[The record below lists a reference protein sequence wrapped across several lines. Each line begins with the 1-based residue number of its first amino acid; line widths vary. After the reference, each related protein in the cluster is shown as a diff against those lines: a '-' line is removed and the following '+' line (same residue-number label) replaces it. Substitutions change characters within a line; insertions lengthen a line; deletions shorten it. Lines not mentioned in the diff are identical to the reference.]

1 MYYRTRQTKKGT
13 IRYEIGEKYRDPL
26 TGKWKNVTV
35 SYTKNTSR
43 ARKQA
48 ERDLQDKIAEAIA
61 LTENRYM
68 PEKIHTFGQL
78 KQNWLESW
86 SVSVKSQTV
95 KREELVIKRLGQII
109 GDDYLLSKITPLLIK
124 NSLSTYMSKYNA
136 SPSTMTHIKSTC
148 NKIFNHGVLYN
159 IIAYSP
165 MTAIKL
171 DIPLEKKREVK
182 RRREAKFLEIHELHA
197 FFDTL
202 RRRRNPSYYDL
213 AIVLLFSGIRIG
225 EAAFT
230 EEDFNMETG
239 VLTIDK
245 SLQYHDLR
253 VEDYYFD
260 STKTINSERQVVL
273 PKVACEA
280 ILRAIER
287 SKEFDCDAEANPC
300 PSFKTSPS
308 VFKTEY
314 GSPITSRSFREVLA
328 RVEKELVETCE
339 ERYGFKWKKHITPHS
354 FRHMHI
360 TYLQSGDSGVTI
372 REVME
377 RVGHANFETTMGYT
391 HKLPS
396 AQEQALETLNKFAQE
411 NGFEFRPVIKWSCKY
426 SPLLQ
431 EIVDAHLSEGE
442 IELGIDEFREI
453 IGLAPTYAPR
463 HIASN
468 ILPKVRQD
476 LSNIYHSFDIIGIK
490 NKHNKMQSYR
500 LVWD

>member
-13 IRYEIGEKYRDPL
+13 IRYEIGDKYRDPL

-48 ERDLQDKIAEAIA
+48 ERELQDKIAEAISV
-61 LTENRYM
+61 TENRYL
-68 PEKIHTFGQL
+68 PETIQTFGQL

-86 SVSVKSQTV
+86 SVSVKPQTV

-109 GDDYLLSKITPLLIK
+109 GDGYLLCKITPLLMK
-124 NSLSTYMSKYNA
+124 NSLSTYMSKYDA

-171 DIPLEKKREVK
+171 DIPLEKKREAS

-230 EEDFNMETG
+230 VEDFNMETG

-245 SLQYHDLR
+245 SLQYNNLR

-273 PKVACEA
+273 PQVACEA
-280 ILRAIER
+280 ILRTIER
-287 SKEFDCDAEANPC
+287 GKEFDSYAEANPC
-300 PSFKTSPS
+300 PSFRTSPS
-308 VFKTEY
+308 IFRTEY
-314 GSPITSRSFREVLA
+314 GSPITSHSFREVLA
-328 RVEKELVETCE
+328 RVEKELLATCE
-339 ERYGFKWKKHITPHS
+339 ERYGFKWKKHVTPHS

-360 TYLQSGDSGVTI
+360 TYLQSGDSGIAI

-377 RVGHANFETTMGYT
+377 RVGHAHFETTMGYT

-396 AQEQALETLNKFAQE
+396 DQEQALATLNKFAQD
-411 NGFEFRPVIKWSCKY
+411 NGFEFRPSIKWSCKY

-431 EIVDAHLSEGE
+431 EVIEEHISEGK
-442 IELGIDEFREI
+442 IELAVDEFRKA
-453 IGLAPTYAPR
+453 IGLAPSYTVR

-468 ILPKVRQD
+468 ILPKVRKD
-476 LSNIYHSFDIIGIK
+476 LSNIYHSFDIICIK
-490 NKHNKMQSYR
+490 NNQNQLQSYR
-500 LVWD
+500 LVWE

>member
-171 DIPLEKKREVK
+171 DIPLFILEKQRHLMLIV
-182 RRREAKFLEIHELHA
+182 RLRYLE
-197 FFDTL
+197 
-202 RRRRNPSYYDL
+202 
-213 AIVLLFSGIRIG
+213 
-225 EAAFT
+225 
-230 EEDFNMETG
+230 
-239 VLTIDK
+239 
-245 SLQYHDLR
+245 
-253 VEDYYFD
+253 
-260 STKTINSERQVVL
+260 
-273 PKVACEA
+273 
-280 ILRAIER
+280 
-287 SKEFDCDAEANPC
+287 
-300 PSFKTSPS
+300 
-308 VFKTEY
+308 
-314 GSPITSRSFREVLA
+314 
-328 RVEKELVETCE
+328 
-339 ERYGFKWKKHITPHS
+339 
-354 FRHMHI
+354 
-360 TYLQSGDSGVTI
+360 
-372 REVME
+372 
-377 RVGHANFETTMGYT
+377 
-391 HKLPS
+391 
-396 AQEQALETLNKFAQE
+396 
-411 NGFEFRPVIKWSCKY
+411 
-426 SPLLQ
+426 
-431 EIVDAHLSEGE
+431 
-442 IELGIDEFREI
+442 
-453 IGLAPTYAPR
+453 
-463 HIASN
+463 
-468 ILPKVRQD
+468 
-476 LSNIYHSFDIIGIK
+476 
-490 NKHNKMQSYR
+490 
-500 LVWD
+500 